1 MSSSASSAV
10 RENASGVLYDLLT
23 DAAGAGLLEK
33 AVFSKCRDRAV
44 VRIVLTLRL
53 VRNNVVLQAETF
65 RQAEVAAVSGKTKPV
80 QAGQENLPLDSPS
93 GQTRDRLTGLIAACD
108 QINLITTAG
117 NAEFRRSRNGVEI
130 LLGAAKV
137 RAALDAA
144 QLPGGSAPRKIDIAG
159 HDRVKQHI
167 LTGAEPFLIR
177 LGVSDANGRVHDK
190 KQPKFRQINRFL
202 ELIRDT
208 ESALP
213 ATGCLHIC
221 DLCCGKSYLSFAVYH
236 YFTAIRHREVHM
248 VGVDMKA
255 DVMDACNDIARDLGM
270 TGLSFLCADISL
282 YESDEPVDMVIS
294 LHACDTATDLVLG
307 KAIEWKA
314 KVVLSTPCC
323 HHELNRT
330 LNCPELEFIARHSLL
345 RQKLCD
351 AATDALRLARL
362 EAAGYEV
369 AALELID
376 P

>member
-23 DAAGAGLLEK
+23 AAAGAGLLEK

-108 QINLITTAG
+108 QIN
-117 NAEFRRSRNGVEI
+117 
-130 LLGAAKV
+130 
-137 RAALDAA
+137 
-144 QLPGGSAPRKIDIAG
+144 
-159 HDRVKQHI
+159 
-167 LTGAEPFLIR
+167 R
-177 LGVSDANGRVHDK
+177 L
-190 KQPKFRQINRFL
+190 L

-236 YFTAIRHREVHM
+236 YFTAIRHRELHM
-248 VGVDMKA
+248 VGVEM
-255 DVMDACNDIARDLGM
+255 NRSIWSSR
-270 TGLSFLCADISL
+270 
-282 YESDEPVDMVIS
+282 
-294 LHACDTATDLVLG
+294 
-307 KAIEWKA
+307 
-314 KVVLSTPCC
+314 STPATRQ
-323 HHELNRT
+323 LT
-330 LNCPELEFIARHSLL
+330 LCWEKP
-345 RQKLCD
+345 
-351 AATDALRLARL
+351 
-362 EAAGYEV
+362 
-369 AALELID
+369 
-376 P
+376 

>member
-23 DAAGAGLLEK
+23 AAAGAGLLEK

-117 NAEFRRSRNGVEI
+117 SAEFRRSRNGAEI

-167 LTGAEPFLIR
+167 LTGAEPFLIC

-202 ELIRDT
+202 EPDPGYGICLTRHGMPAYLRPVLW
-208 ESALP
+208 EKLP
-213 ATGCLHIC
+213 LLRRIPLFHRYPAPGGAHGGRGHEGGRHGCL
-221 DLCCGKSYLSFAVYH
+221 
-236 YFTAIRHREVHM
+236 
-248 VGVDMKA
+248 
-255 DVMDACNDIARDLGM
+255 
-270 TGLSFLCADISL
+270 
-282 YESDEPVDMVIS
+282 
-294 LHACDTATDLVLG
+294 
-307 KAIEWKA
+307 
-314 KVVLSTPCC
+314 
-323 HHELNRT
+323 
-330 LNCPELEFIARHSLL
+330 
-345 RQKLCD
+345 Q
-351 AATDALRLARL
+351 
-362 EAAGYEV
+362 
-369 AALELID
+369 
-376 P
+376 